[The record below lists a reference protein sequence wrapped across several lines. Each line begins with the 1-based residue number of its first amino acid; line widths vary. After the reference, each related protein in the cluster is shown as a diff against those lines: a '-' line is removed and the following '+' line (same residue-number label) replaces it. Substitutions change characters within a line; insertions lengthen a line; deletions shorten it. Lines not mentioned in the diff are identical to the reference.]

1 MRTVRRRL
9 VSIGGLFVA
18 AVVLVAL
25 VPFWLPLALLV
36 DAVRLRTRFPI
47 ARLLAFG
54 LGWAWL
60 ETAGVTGAALLW
72 VTGRGGDRR
81 RHYALQRWWA
91 ARLMSWLRATTGI
104 RIETR
109 GIEAFRPGPAVLFCR
124 HASLADSL
132 VSAWV
137 VTTGVGMRPRY
148 VLKRELLAD
157 PCLDVVG
164 HRLPNH
170 FLDREAADSAVELDA
185 LRSLSADLGVD
196 DIAVIFP
203 EGTRASPTKRAK
215 ALERIAAR
223 DPDRAARLGTLEH
236 LLPPR
241 PAGSAA
247 LLEGCP
253 AADVVLAWHVGF
265 DGLDTFGGI
274 LRHLARTPPPVV
286 FAARRV
292 GRADV
297 PSGDAFTPWLD
308 ERWLELDRSVG
319 SLLAEADDPQR
330 KDH

>member
-1 MRTVRRRL
+1 MRAVRRRI
-9 VSIGGLFVA
+9 VSIGGLLIA
-18 AVVLVAL
+18 AVAL
-25 VPFWLPLALLV
+25 VVLLPLWLPLALLA
-36 DAVRLRTRFPI
+36 DAVRMRVRFPI
-47 ARLLAFG
+47 ARLLVFG

-60 ETAGVTGAALLW
+60 ETAGVLGAAALW
-72 VTGRGGDRR
+72 VTGRRKDRR
-81 RHYALQRWWA
+81 RHYLLQRWWA
-91 ARLMSWLRATTGI
+91 ARLMSWLRVTTGI

-109 GIEAFRPGPAVLFCR
+109 GTDAFRPGPVVLFCR

-137 VTTGVGMRPRY
+137 VTTAVGMQPRY

-170 FLDREAADSAVELDA
+170 FLDRNATDSTFELDA
-185 LRSLSADLGVD
+185 LRALSADMGNADV
-196 DIAVIFP
+196 AVIFP
-203 EGTRASPTKRAK
+203 EGTRASPTKRVK

-223 DPDRAARLGTLEH
+223 DPGRAERLGALDH

-274 LRHLARTPPPVV
+274 VRHLARTPRPVV
-286 FAARRV
+286 FVARRIT
-292 GRADV
+292 RTDV
-297 PSGDAFTPWLD
+297 PSGDAFTTWLD
-308 ERWLELDRSVG
+308 DRWLELDRAVHH
-319 SLLAEADDPQR
+319 LLDEPDAPQR
-330 KDH
+330 KDP

>member
-1 MRTVRRRL
+1 MRTVRRRI
-9 VSIGGLFVA
+9 VSIGGLLVA
-18 AVVLVAL
+18 AVAL
-25 VPFWLPLALLV
+25 VVLLPLWLPIALLA
-36 DAVRLRTRFPI
+36 DALRARFRFPI

-60 ETAGVTGAALLW
+60 ETAGVLGATALW
-72 VTGRGGDRR
+72 VTGRGRDRR

-109 GIEAFRPGPAVLFCR
+109 GTEAFRSGPVVLFCR

-137 VTTGVGMRPRY
+137 VTTAAGMQPRY

-170 FLDREAADSAVELDA
+170 FLDREAADSTTELDA
-185 LRSLSADLGVD
+185 LRALSAGMGPEDV
-196 DIAVIFP
+196 AVIFP
-203 EGTRASPTKRAK
+203 EGTRASPSKRAK

-223 DPDRAARLGTLEH
+223 DPERAERLRALSN

-247 LLEGCP
+247 LLDGCP

-274 LRHLARTPPPVV
+274 LRHLARTPRPVV

-292 GRADV
+292 ARADV
-297 PSGDAFTPWLD
+297 PSGDAFTTWLD
-308 ERWLELDRSVG
+308 DRWIELDRAVG
-319 SLLAEADDPQR
+319 DLLAEPDAAQR